1 MNTPSP
7 IRLRIAA
14 LAVTAALAGGCTVGP
29 DYVRPTAAEPTAYKE
44 LAGWKPAQPQDELT
58 RGKWWEIFGD
68 AELSALAEQVIA
80 ANQNLK
86 VSEAQ
91 FRQARALVAQ
101 ARSSYFPLVTGSVS
115 TQRSGQPNSTST
127 GSSSSSG
134 RRTTT
139 QHTLSFDA
147 SWEADLWGRIRRTVE
162 ANEASAAASAAD
174 LESVRLSL
182 TAELAQN
189 YFQLRAADTQQQL
202 LDQTVAAYTRALE
215 LVRNRY
221 KAGVA
226 SKADVAQAETQL
238 KTTQAQAIDVG
249 VARAQLEHAI
259 AVLAGKAPS
268 ELTLSP
274 GQLASGVPIV
284 PAGLPSDLLERRP
297 DIAAAERRVAAA
309 NAQIGVAKAAY
320 FPTLTLSASA
330 GFQSSSFA
338 NWLSLPNRF
347 WSLGPAL
354 AQTLFDGGLR
364 RAQTEQAVAVYDETV
379 ATYRQTVL
387 SGFQEIEDNL
397 AALRLLQ
404 QEAAVQDDAVKSS
417 QEAVTLVTNQYKA
430 GTVSYSDVVT
440 AQATAL
446 SNQRSAVDIKQ
457 RQLIASVILVRA
469 LGGSWDRNPP
479 DAPALAQQ

>member
-1 MNTPSP
+1 MNSLNSRPK
-7 IRLRIAA
+7 LRFGT
-14 LAVTAALAGGCTVGP
+14 LVLAGSLANGCTAGP
-29 DYVRPTAAEPTAYKE
+29 DYVRPGVTEPAAYKE
-44 LAGWKPAQPQDELT
+44 LAGWKPAQPQDELA
-58 RGKWWEIFGD
+58 RGNWWTIFGD
-68 AELSALAEQVIA
+68 TQLDALADQVIT

-101 ARSSYFPLVTGSVS
+101 ARSGFYPQVGGSVS
-115 TQRSGQPNSTST
+115 LQRNRQSGTPHDTST
-127 GSSSSSG
+127 
-134 RRTTT
+134 
-139 QHTLSFDA
+139 QHALSFDA
-147 SWEADLWGRIRRTVE
+147 SWEADLWGRVRRSVE
-162 ANEASAAASAAD
+162 ASEAGAASSAAD

-182 TAELAQN
+182 VAELAQN

-202 LDQTVAAYTRALE
+202 LDQTVTAYARALE

-221 KAGVA
+221 MAGVA

-249 VARAQLEHAI
+249 VTRAQLEHAI

-268 ELTLSP
+268 ELNLAPGRLSDTIP
-274 GQLASGVPIV
+274 VV
-284 PAGLPSDLLERRP
+284 PAGLPSELLERRP

-338 NWLSLPNRF
+338 NWLGAPSRF
-347 WSLGPAL
+347 WALGTVL

-379 ATYRQTVL
+379 ANYRQTVL
-387 SGFQEIEDNL
+387 GGFQEIEDNL

-404 QEAAVQDDAVKSS
+404 EEASIQDQAVKSA
-417 QEAVTLVTNQYKA
+417 QESATLVTNQYKA

-440 AQATAL
+440 AQAAAL
-446 SNQRSAVDIKQ
+446 SNQRNAVEIRR
-457 RQLIASVILVRA
+457 RQFVSSVILVRA
-469 LGGSWDRNPP
+469 LGGSWERTPRDTT
-479 DAPALAQQ
+479 ALAQP